1 MIGIKREKKLIKK
14 ALTNTCKKFIP
25 AGNEIPN
32 HILDIPPSMKR
43 VCRQERYVFKDEKCK
58 KAKNYKEF

>member
-43 VCRQERYVFKDEKCK
+43 VCR
-58 KAKNYKEF
+58 